1 MDASG
6 REGTPRA
13 GPRDGGRLERLAGG
27 AYARPVPAPALAA
40 VLAALAGAAGGSPDA
55 SDVAREAMA
64 RRVVAL
70 GRELRRAVEAGDA
83 GAVLARVPP
92 EGLACGDRTIPR
104 ARVERD
110 LRTSRSWL
118 HRTLFERGGGEGSPA
133 SLREFFLRAD
143 RVTVEVAF
151 EPDPAAGPIGRACL
165 SFRAGGLPSPVLPLC
180 FFERGGRLWLTQ
192 SPYPCG

>member
-1 MDASG
+1 
-6 REGTPRA
+6 
-13 GPRDGGRLERLAGG
+13 
-27 AYARPVPAPALAA
+27 
-40 VLAALAGAAGGSPDA
+40 
-55 SDVAREAMA
+55 MA

-70 GRELRRAVEAGDA
+70 GSELRRAIEAGEA
-83 GAVLARVPP
+83 EAVLARVPA

-110 LRTSRSWL
+110 LRAPRSWL
-118 HRTLFERGGGEGSPA
+118 HRTLFGRGSGDRQPA

-151 EPDPAAGPIGRACL
+151 EPDPAAGPAGRACL
-165 SFRAGGLPSPVLPLC
+165 SFRAARHPSPVLPLC
-180 FFERGGRLWLTQ
+180 FVDRGGRLWLTQ